1 MVQSPHSRCP
11 GARPSGRSLA
21 LACAVIGALTV
32 ASVSLAAGKLT
43 FVDLQPKAN
52 AAFADDLH
60 ENSKGNNLA
69 NLSQGELKFEDLR
82 FNIGDRFIHVRGKMA
97 ARYPER
103 IEGVKIGAKFDRLHI
118 LHSTGFGE
126 GMDPKTPD
134 GTEIGTYIVHYED
147 KTSVKIPILYGEDLR
162 DWWDW
167 PDRTELK
174 RAKVAWTGTNAFADQ
189 LQRKVRLFAV
199 KWDNPH
205 PDKTIT
211 SLDMETR
218 DTDCD
223 PFLVALTLEKK

>member
-1 MVQSPHSRCP
+1 M
-11 GARPSGRSLA
+11 ARFARSLDIGGRARGTLA
-21 LACAVIGALTV
+21 LACFVSWMLT
-32 ASVSLAAGKLT
+32 ATSVSLAAGKLT
-43 FVDLQPKAN
+43 FVDLQLKAN
-52 AAFADDLH
+52 VAFSDDLH
-60 ENSKGNNLA
+60 EDSKGNNLA
-69 NLSQGELKFEDLR
+69 NLPQGELKFEDVR
-82 FNIGDRFIHVRGKMA
+82 FSIGERFLHVRGKMA
-97 ARYPER
+97 GQYPQR
-103 IEGVKIGAKFDRLHI
+103 IEGVKIGARCDRLHI

-126 GMDPKTPD
+126 GMEPKMPD

-147 KTSVKIPILYGEDLR
+147 KTSVKIPIVYGEDLR

-174 RAKVAWTGTNAFADQ
+174 RAKIAWTGTNTFADQ
-189 LQRKVRLFAV
+189 SQRKVRLFAV

-223 PFLVALTLEKK
+223 PFLAALTLEKK